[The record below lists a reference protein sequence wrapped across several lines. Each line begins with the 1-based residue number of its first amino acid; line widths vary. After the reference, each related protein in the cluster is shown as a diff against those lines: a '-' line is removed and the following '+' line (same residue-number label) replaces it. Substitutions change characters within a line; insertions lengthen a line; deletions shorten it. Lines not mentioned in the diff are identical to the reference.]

1 MPETDLP
8 LAVARIVETDLP
20 LAVAR
25 IVTHVRF
32 PVQANG
38 GYRTGEFPKGTVGVG
53 VYRVRV

>member
-8 LAVARIVETDLP
+8 LAVARI
-20 LAVAR
+20 A
-25 IVTHVRF
+25 THVRF

-53 VYRVRV
+53 VYRVRVP